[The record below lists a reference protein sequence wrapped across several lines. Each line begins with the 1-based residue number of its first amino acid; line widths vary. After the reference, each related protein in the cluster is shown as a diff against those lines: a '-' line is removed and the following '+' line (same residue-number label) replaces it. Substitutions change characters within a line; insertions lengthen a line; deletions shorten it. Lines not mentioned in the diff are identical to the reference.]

1 MTSRCHRGIPI
12 LTFCA
17 AVGVTAIALTPTPK
31 ATAADWTDPEPR
43 TVPMVTVAA
52 DPDPRPVPVIDVVC
66 DDPLVRLLHDT
77 GWRGQQLR
85 IAYAVVWRE
94 SNGRPDAIGDGGY
107 GLFQLQASAH
117 HTKPWW
123 DYELLMDD
131 TYNAAAAYQLWQSNG
146 WRPWGLTRDGQ
157 LDARDYTSWSDW
169 QIEHWIMA
177 PFHKYL
183 AQYDNICERKPQ

>member
-1 MTSRCHRGIPI
+1 MKTRCHRGIPVI
-12 LTFCA
+12 VLA
-17 AVGVTAIALTPTPK
+17 ATIGLTAIAITPTPR
-31 ATAADWTDPEPR
+31 ATAVDFDR
-43 TVPMVTVAA
+43 
-52 DPDPRPVPVIDVVC
+52 DPDPVRVLALPASDPDPVPVADLVC
-66 DDPLVRLLHDT
+66 DDPLVRLLHAT

-94 SNGRPDAIGDGGY
+94 SNGRPDVVGDGGY

-123 DYELLMDD
+123 DYDLLMED

-146 WRPWGLTRDGQ
+146 WRPWGLTRDGN
-157 LDARDYTSWSDW
+157 LDARDYPTWSDW
-169 QIEHWIMA
+169 QIEHWIVQ

-183 AQYDNICERKPQ
+183 NQYDQLCEGNQ